1 MQWLFTIAM
10 GLWAVWTWSHERD
23 RERLTER
30 GRLAALYVNPFLSAC
45 EDLQSRIYHILEL
58 EGLRTLRKRYPDGGY
73 AEEVLYL
80 IARYFGWV
88 VVLSRYSPY
97 AQDPEVIRLGEAV
110 RDAFASTG
118 PEFPVGP
125 FNFFHPEQ
133 KALGKMV
140 MTRTEGPQGSEFDT
154 ISSYEFK
161 ERLASP
167 ALSGSRSVQQ
177 SLEALDSA
185 EDAEHLAGRKRL
197 ETAQHHLVDL
207 LQYLEASE
215 GYSFFTGERKKVSSR
230 QPHTPLNGSRRIRA
244 GDGPSR
250 VNGRARASRGDRR
263 REDTRPSLRSRR
275 PDLPTRS
282 APQ

>member
-1 MQWLFTIAM
+1 MQWVITVVM
-10 GLWAVWTWSHERD
+10 GLWAVWTWSQERD

-30 GRLAALYVNPFLSAC
+30 ARLAALYVNPFLSAC

-58 EGLRTLRKRYPDGGY
+58 DGLRTLRKRYPDGGY

-80 IARYFGWV
+80 IARYFGWA

-110 RDAFASTG
+110 RDAFATTG
-118 PEFPVGP
+118 LEFPVGP

-140 MTRTEGPQGSEFDT
+140 MTRMEGQHGNEFDT

-167 ALSGSRSVQQ
+167 TLSGSRSVQQ
-177 SLEALDSA
+177 SLEALRSA

-197 ETAQHHLVDL
+197 ETAQHHLVDF
-207 LQYLEASE
+207 LQYLETSE
-215 GYSFFTGERKKVSSR
+215 GYSLFTGEREKVSSR
-230 QPHTPLNGSRRIRA
+230 RPRSTPNGSRRVKA
-244 GDGPSR
+244 ADGSFR
-250 VNGRARASRGDRR
+250 GNGRARPSRG
-263 REDTRPSLRSRR
+263 ERSGSTRR
-275 PDLPTRS
+275 PK
-282 APQ
+282 A